1 MSSRA
6 EEPASQRSPEEL
18 TLWQTIA
25 MKAYSRDLRERIL
38 AAADAGEPHH
48 RLAARFQVSRATVTR
63 LVRLRRETGGLGPR
77 PRPGQPARLGA
88 ALDAGLLPQ
97 LRAQPDATT
106 AEHCAAWAQA
116 TGQAVSPS
124 TMRRAIARL
133 GWTRKKRA

>member
-1 MSSRA
+1 
-6 EEPASQRSPEEL
+6 
-18 TLWQTIA
+18 
-25 MKAYSRDLRERIL
+25 MKADSRDLRERIL

-48 RLAARFQVSRATVTR
+48 RLAARFRVSRATVTR
-63 LVRLRRETGGLGPR
+63 LVRLRRETGDLGPR

-124 TMRRAIARL
+124 TVRRAIVRL